1 MSNLDQRMAEIRRRS
16 EKILKERKKRR
27 QVILAACIPVILC
40 VGLYA
45 MIRKPANDHNQVT
58 AQVFPENT
66 MADFIPQAHLNGNPL
81 SQADAQQLHLL
92 FDQIIFSGYGL
103 LDSNLEPDIRADAA
117 EDALVPEM
125 EASSTTDVVSYTI
138 RLIMEDGTQQEY
150 LLTGNVLT
158 EVSTGLSTTLT
169 APQLQ
174 QLLDL
179 IETM

>member
-1 MSNLDQRMAEIRRRS
+1 MRSLEERLEEIQRRS
-16 EKILKERKKRR
+16 KNIINARKKRR
-27 QVILAACIPVILC
+27 RMVMAVCIPVLLC

-66 MADFIPQAHLNGNPL
+66 MTDFIPQAHLNGNPL
-81 SQADAQQLHLL
+81 SQADAQQLHLF
-92 FDQIIFSGYGL
+92 FDQMIFSGYGL
-103 LDSNLEPDIRADAA
+103 LDSNLEPDVRADAA